1 MENFGDPDNI
11 TRESV
16 TAAMNAATDVD
27 TFGLIPPWTPNK
39 PSNILGG
46 AFSRV
51 SNPWYYNVK
60 WDGKKFVVAD
70 ELLNVEEELNGNTE
84 YEQPAAA

>member
-39 PSNILGG
+39 PSD
-46 AFSRV
+46 SRRGRV
-51 SNPWYYNVK
+51 
-60 WDGKKFVVAD
+60 
-70 ELLNVEEELNGNTE
+70 
-84 YEQPAAA
+84 QPDLATPGTTT